1 MIIAPTTTHTTQSMA
16 LSCPRSDLRS
26 SQEPDVATEVRE
38 AFRRRACLL
47 KIGLGAGIAIVF
59 LVFPLS
65 QASRHRSPTNALPAR
80 SPSRCNVL
88 STEPVGTSAA
98 SRVDEKR
105 PLRGNLGE
113 GPTGR

>member
-80 SPSRCNVL
+80 SPIEMRRL
-88 STEPVGTSAA
+88 IHGTGWHFGGFSGRRKAA
-98 SRVDEKR
+98 
-105 PLRGNLGE
+105 
-113 GPTGR
+113 PTWKSWRR